1 MKKFARFL
9 KFKLKYT
16 FSIENIKKTLG
27 GTTSVGKFVAVSI
40 ILGIAAL
47 IIYAMFLLFAYFG
60 LDLAAELG
68 MGEIT
73 LRYVLSIGQLVILF
87 FSLFS
92 VFGLMYGGKDS
103 ELILTLPIKSSHV
116 FMANL
121 TSSYVSEFALSAAV
135 LVPVLVF
142 YSMKAEIS
150 SMFWVYGLIG
160 LIFYPVIPIV
170 AAAVLVMLFN
180 SLMAKFKHKDLLGTI
195 LGFVMLLAILLFQMT
210 INTRTQNMSDDAIAG
225 IIMSLSKSVDLMTG
239 ILPGGGLLGL
249 ALTSSVETG
258 ALYLAAVIGIAAILI
273 LICGFLG
280 GKLYYK
286 LLQNL
291 KGADG
296 SNKKVLEDKKLR
308 KSSVKKA
315 FFMKEWKIALRT
327 PAYMLNGLAN
337 IIIGPVVFWFFVN
350 NRDLY
355 GVPEDVMNEL
365 NPVMILISLG
375 IIMLFAMMNYMWG
388 TTFSREGKAFWILK
402 TSPST
407 VKDQIIGRYLAGYT
421 MHLAYCVLMLALV
434 FIMMKFEILES
445 ILISLIAVVSGL
457 YMVAVGM
464 MLDVRN
470 PKLEWKTETEA
481 IKSNVNGLFEM
492 LISLILSLVVIAP
505 AVVCLIFGVDIKIAL
520 CISLAISAGFA
531 VIFVTTMIKYS
542 SKKFDMI
549 KM

>member
-27 GTTSVGKFVAVSI
+27 GTTSVGKFIAVSI

-434 FIMMKFEILES
+434 FIMMTFEILES

>member
-27 GTTSVGKFVAVSI
+27 GTTSVGKFIAVSI

-210 INTRTQNMSDDAIAG
+210 INTRTQNMSDDAVAG

-375 IIMLFAMMNYMWG
+375 IIMLVAMMNYMWG

-434 FIMMKFEILES
+434 FIMMTFEILES